1 MGCFLS
7 ICCKTAI
14 LHLHCLIYNVVET
27 LCTKK
32 AYIFAIFS
40 KNTKKSDILFCENKI
55 KQYIC
60 KLNNKT
66 RNIVI
71 I

>member
-1 MGCFLS
+1 MGLFLT
-7 ICCKTAI
+7 ICSKTAI
-14 LHLHCLIYNVVET
+14 LHLHCLIYNVVEI
-27 LCTKK
+27 LSTKN

-40 KNTKKSDILFCENKI
+40 KKHKKSDILFCENKI

-60 KLNNKT
+60 KRNNKT

>member
-7 ICCKTAI
+7 ICSKTAI
-14 LHLHCLIYNVVET
+14 LHLHCLIYNVIET

-40 KNTKKSDILFCENKI
+40 KNTKKVIYCFVKI
-55 KQYIC
+55 K
-60 KLNNKT
+60 
-66 RNIVI
+66 
-71 I
+71 

>member
-1 MGCFLS
+1 MGLFLT
-7 ICCKTAI
+7 ICSKTAI
-14 LHLHCLIYNVVET
+14 LHLHCLIYNVIET

-32 AYIFAIFS
+32 PYIFAIFS
-40 KNTKKSDILFCENKI
+40 KNTKISDILFCENKI

-60 KLNNKT
+60 KRNNKT